1 MSYFDVASTAPLHP
15 VARQALNAAI
25 DEGWADPARLYR
37 SGRQARMLLDA
48 AREGVAADLGAR
60 ADEISFT
67 ASGTQ
72 AVQLGILGALRG
84 NRRRG
89 AHLVHSAVE
98 HSSVLHTAELHEAQG
113 GEVGVVPVDR
123 HGRVK
128 ATQFAARLTDATAL
142 AVLQSANHEVGTV
155 QPVEEVADLCGNVGI
170 PLLVD
175 AAQSAGRLPV
185 PHGWSLLTASA
196 HKWGGPAGVGVLA
209 VRKGVRYA
217 SPLPSDE
224 RERGRVP
231 GYVNVPAIVAAA
243 ASLRAVR
250 AEAEQENAR
259 LHALVERIR
268 TRVPALVPEVEV
280 VGDPVRRLP
289 HVVTFSCLYVD
300 GEVLLGELD
309 KAGFAVSSGS
319 SCTSSTLTPS
329 HVLAA
334 MGVLTE
340 GNVRVSLPYGTAE
353 EDVER
358 FLAALPGLVAAVRA
372 PLGLDLRLPAAEPEP
387 EPVVR
392 TADPS
397 ADPSAE
403 PEPAGEAEALVLD
416 ALGKRCPLPV
426 IDLARRIGEVP
437 PGGTVV
443 VLADDEAARLDIPA
457 WCDMRA
463 QEYLGEAPA
472 ARYGADRGTAYL
484 VRRTD

>member
-353 EDVER
+353 EDVDR
-358 FLAALPGLVAAVRA
+358 FLAALPELVAAVRA

-387 EPVVR
+387 VVR

-397 ADPSAE
+397 ADPSAD

>member
-1 MSYFDVASTAPLHP
+1 M
-15 VARQALNAAI
+15 
-25 DEGWADPARLYR
+25 
-37 SGRQARMLLDA
+37 
-48 AREGVAADLGAR
+48 
-60 ADEISFT
+60 
-67 ASGTQ
+67 
-72 AVQLGILGALRG
+72 
-84 NRRRG
+84 
-89 AHLVHSAVE
+89 
-98 HSSVLHTAELHEAQG
+98 
-113 GEVGVVPVDR
+113 
-123 HGRVK
+123 
-128 ATQFAARLTDATAL
+128 
-142 AVLQSANHEVGTV
+142 
-155 QPVEEVADLCGNVGI
+155 
-170 PLLVD
+170 
-175 AAQSAGRLPV
+175 
-185 PHGWSLLTASA
+185 
-196 HKWGGPAGVGVLA
+196 
-209 VRKGVRYA
+209 
-217 SPLPSDE
+217 
-224 RERGRVP
+224 
-231 GYVNVPAIVAAA
+231 
-243 ASLRAVR
+243 
-250 AEAEQENAR
+250 
-259 LHALVERIR
+259 
-268 TRVPALVPEVEV
+268 
-280 VGDPVRRLP
+280 
-289 HVVTFSCLYVD
+289 
-300 GEVLLGELD
+300 LLGELD